1 MAGAHFHG
9 ANKQPGDPMNI
20 TKLPLRGKGPDTRAF
35 AEIDPEK
42 LGPQHAA
49 VLIHTN
55 GALDESSA
63 RHVIHKLKQ
72 VEGVSET
79 RFTPAKDHLV
89 MVAYDQKAVKAAQ
102 LLAKVKELGYEAQL
116 VGL

>member
-1 MAGAHFHG
+1 
-9 ANKQPGDPMNI
+9 MNI
-20 TKLPLRGKGPDTRAF
+20 TRLPLRGKEPDPRAF

-42 LGPQHAA
+42 SGPQHAA

-55 GALDESSA
+55 GALDESTA
-63 RHVIHKLKQ
+63 RHVIHKLNQ

-79 RFTPAKDHLV
+79 RFIPEKNHLV
-89 MVAYDQKAVKAAQ
+89 MVAYDQRAVKAMQ
-102 LLAKVKELGYEAQL
+102 LLEKVRELGQEAQL

>member
-1 MAGAHFHG
+1 
-9 ANKQPGDPMNI
+9 MNI
-20 TKLPLRGKGPDTRAF
+20 TKLPIRGKEPDIRAF

-42 LGPQHAA
+42 SGPQHAA

-55 GALDESSA
+55 GALDESAA
-63 RHVIHKLKQ
+63 RHVIHKLNQ

-79 RFTPAKDHLV
+79 RFTLEKDHLI
-89 MVAYDQKAVKAAQ
+89 MVAYDQHAVKAVQ
-102 LLAKVKELGYEAQL
+102 LLEKVRELGHEAQL